1 MNYPPIISFACNYNA
16 PGRIKDTIANLKNNQ
31 GFTVNIIS
39 ESFVENA
46 NATDIDVSP
55 GFNEWTISGLTKEKY
70 VCVHICDAIYMR

>member
-1 MNYPPIISFACNYNA
+1 
-16 PGRIKDTIANLKNNQ
+16 
-31 GFTVNIIS
+31 VNIIS

-70 VCVHICDAIYMR
+70 VCVHICDAIYALTTMYSSVNNSLLRQGERF